1 MKRNSVKKN
10 FIYQLVYD
18 ILIMILPFLTS
29 PYIARVIG
37 AEGLG
42 IYSYHYSISYYFV
55 LFSILGLRN
64 YGNRTIARC
73 RDNKTELDSTFSNLL
88 AVHILT
94 SLICCVGYIA
104 YVFVVDKNE
113 KIYAAIMFIQVLSG
127 LFDISWFYFGIEHF
141 GLTVSIN
148 TAVKVVNVVC
158 VFVFVNN
165 TKDMWIYCLIMAL
178 GALVSQI
185 ALWFPLSK
193 YVYLIRPQWRI
204 MKKHIK
210 PMLIL
215 FIPSIAVSLYKYM
228 DKIMIGVLSN
238 KIQLGFYENAEKVI
252 NLPTTIITSFGT
264 VMLPKM
270 SNLMSTKG
278 KNEIDRYIK
287 ISMFYVMWLSYA
299 LTFGLAS
306 VATVFAPVF
315 WGPDFYQSGL
325 IIMGLAITI
334 PFISFANVIRTQYL
348 IPSNRDKEFMIS
360 VVSGAIVNLIVNA
373 ALIQTK
379 GAFGAMIGTI
389 IAEVTVCVIQCWSVR
404 KELQLFKLFKQ
415 SIPFAFLG
423 VLMFVVV
430 FCMGRSLSCNVI
442 TLLLQIAMGGLIYC
456 VVSLV
461 YLYHIKETTFL
472 NIVNKFLGKKRKC
485 KF

>member
-1 MKRNSVKKN
+1 
-10 FIYQLVYD
+10 
-18 ILIMILPFLTS
+18 MILPFLTS

-88 AVHILT
+88 AVHILA

-104 YVFVVDKNE
+104 YLFVVDKNE

-228 DKIMIGVLSN
+228 DKIMIGVLSD

-348 IPSNRDKEFMIS
+348 IPSNRDKEYMIS

-389 IAEVTVCVIQCWSVR
+389 IAEVTVCVIQCWTVR

-442 TLLLQIAMGGLIYC
+442 TLFLQIAMGGFIYC

-472 NIVNKFLGKKRKC
+472 NIVNKFLSKKRKC

>member
-1 MKRNSVKKN
+1 MKSNSVKKN

-64 YGNRTIARC
+64 YGNRTIAKC
-73 RDNKTELDSTFSNLL
+73 RDNKEELDSTFSNLL
-88 AVHILT
+88 AVHILV

-104 YVFVVDKNE
+104 YLFVVNQNE

-141 GLTVSIN
+141 KLTVSIN
-148 TAVKVVNVVC
+148 TVVKVVNVIC
-158 VFVFVNN
+158 VFVFVKN
-165 TKDMWIYCLIMAL
+165 TKDLWIYCLIMAL
-178 GALVSQI
+178 GALISQI
-185 ALWFPLSK
+185 ALWFPLNK
-193 YVYLIRPQWRI
+193 YVHLVRPQWQI
-204 MKKHIK
+204 MKTHIK

-252 NLPTTIITSFGT
+252 NIPTTIITSFGT

-278 KNEIDRYIK
+278 KNEIGRYIK

-315 WGPDFYQSGL
+315 WGTDFYQSGL

-348 IPSNRDKEFMIS
+348 IPSSRDKEFMVS
-360 VVSGAIVNLIVNA
+360 VVSGAVVNLIVNA
-373 ALIQTK
+373 ILIPTK
-379 GAFGAMIGTI
+379 GSFGAMIGTI
-389 IAEVTVCVIQCWSVR
+389 IAEVTVCAIQCWTVR
-404 KELQLFKLFKQ
+404 KELQLFDLFKQ
-415 SIPFAFLG
+415 SSPFVFFG
-423 VLMFVVV
+423 ILMFAVV
-430 FCMGRSLSCNVI
+430 FGMGRVLSCNVM

-456 VVSLV
+456 AVSFV

-472 NIVNKFLGKKRKC
+472 NIVNKFLDKKKY
-485 KF
+485 KS